1 MRSIVF
7 RFDDFTALV
16 LALGEEPRPI
26 PLPEGSSAAEGEWVL
41 SIFEVG
47 ARRRSTATASRTTIL
62 EGIAHVT
69 FEKRDW
75 ERLTGFATA
84 RSEQFRVAKPISAV
98 PMAQNTGGQNTGG
111 ERPEGAEAP
120 ISDPMSSTGR
130 FLAAMRARVLVVD
143 DDPATRQMVAEVMGS
158 VGLEAKECE
167 TAEQAEQLLSEGPY
181 DMVVLDVHLPG
192 MSGLDLVRRIR
203 ASELDKGGNA
213 QLPVLL
219 ISGQSSSK
227 DIVDAFASGADDF
240 VVKPFRTPELA
251 ARIFGLLRRARASQP
266 PP

>member
-98 PMAQNTGGQNTGG
+98 PLAQKTGSAATVA
-111 ERPEGAEAP
+111 EGAEAP

-130 FLAAMRARVLVVD
+130 FLAAMRARVLVVE

-167 TAEQAEQLLSEGPY
+167 TAEAAELLLSEGPY

-203 ASELDKGGNA
+203 ASEVEKGGNA